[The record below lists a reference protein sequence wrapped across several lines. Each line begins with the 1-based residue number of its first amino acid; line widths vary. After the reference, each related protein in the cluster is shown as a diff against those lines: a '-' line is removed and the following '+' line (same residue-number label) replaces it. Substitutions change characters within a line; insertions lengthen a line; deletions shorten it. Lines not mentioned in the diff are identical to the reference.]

1 MQTFFLTLNIQLKHL
16 FFREMGM
23 MGSPN
28 CLMETMCAA
37 DLKYPN
43 ESYSPK
49 HGAMFADPRGKRYSL
64 LIAQS
69 HK

>member
-1 MQTFFLTLNIQLKHL
+1 
-16 FFREMGM
+16 MGM

-28 CLMETMCAA
+28 CLMETMCGA

-49 HGAMFADPRGKRYSL
+49 HGAMFADPRGNSNLSVYQNLGRD
-64 LIAQS
+64 
-69 HK
+69 